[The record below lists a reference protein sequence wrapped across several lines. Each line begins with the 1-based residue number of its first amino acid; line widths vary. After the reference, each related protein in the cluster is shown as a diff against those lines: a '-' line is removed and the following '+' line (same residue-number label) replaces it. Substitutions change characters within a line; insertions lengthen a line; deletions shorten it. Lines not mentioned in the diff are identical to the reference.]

1 MIRGCIENISPR
13 AVRGWI
19 HADGRSLRDAPL
31 LAFVGPECIG
41 AGQVGH
47 FRQDLADAGLGDG
60 YLGFEI
66 PIAGERAPD
75 LASVVVRLD
84 GSDAVLVQPQAQIVG
99 QSREELLSP
108 QQLQRDLS
116 QYRFMLNQGWIE
128 QTDYDFLKT
137 VTRRG
142 WHEQALPKG
151 QREGGAAD
159 AGFGALTQRALSVLH
174 RRDVRL
180 DRQQVASAAELD
192 ALIERLPRADERPV
206 IALHGE
212 GFTLRL
218 AEGSHVSDS
227 RGTPQMGID
236 AVVGRHQL
244 LLIDTRCERLE
255 LTLGS
260 DAPLTVLSAFSP
272 SES

>member
-41 AGQVGH
+41 AGQVSH

-84 GSDAVLVQPQAQIVG
+84 GSDAVLVQPQARVVG
-99 QSREELLSP
+99 LGQEELLNP
-108 QQLQRDLS
+108 QQLQRDLA
-116 QYRFMLNQGWIE
+116 QYRFMLSQGWIE

-151 QREGGAAD
+151 QRDGAAVE
-159 AGFGALTQRALSVLH
+159 AGFASLAQRAMSVLH
-174 RRDVRL
+174 RREVRL
-180 DRQQVASAAELD
+180 DRQAVASSAELE

-206 IALHGE
+206 IALHGA

-227 RGTPQMGID
+227 TGAPQMGID

-255 LTLGS
+255 LSFHG
-260 DAPLTVLSAFSP
+260 DDGLTVLSAFSP
-272 SES
+272 TES